1 MSKTRMAKACRNCR
15 FKANCKNKQL
25 EALGEL
31 PLPLIEKATENSV
44 NNLQAPIAVKH
55 NYRNIKIAENTTV
68 TIDLEEI
75 KKKLTESFYKDLY
88 VWRLKNDKL

>member
-31 PLPLIEKATENSV
+31 PLIKKVAENSV
-44 NNLQAPIAVKH
+44 NNLQMPIPLS
-55 NYRNIKIAENTTV
+55 
-68 TIDLEEI
+68 TIIEI
-75 KKKLTESFYKDLY
+75 
-88 VWRLKNDKL
+88 